1 MKKILLKNRFLV
13 IISLCFI
20 AGLYLTG
27 CKKTVYP
34 ILVNGQL
41 NITSYIENDPT
52 DFSLFDQI
60 LQKTGY
66 DGFLQAYGEY
76 TIFVPNNN
84 AVTLYMKSKGK
95 TSIDQFNVDSLKNLV
110 RYHVIQN
117 DTINTVYFIDGK
129 IRTPTMFNQY
139 LTSGVVNVNGAS
151 SYIVNGQALILQSN
165 ISLGNGVMHVIDH
178 VLQPATSTIAQLIDL
193 NSKYTIF
200 DAALKATGLYDTL
213 NVPANVATNQSRA
226 YFTVFAE
233 PDSVYQSIGIPSFA
247 ALQLK
252 YSAPGSNPLHNPN
265 DGLYDYMAYH
275 ILAENSY
282 LTDILSKPSHISID
296 PGQDV
301 ISDVLQN
308 TTIQLDYDNIL
319 GVQYPGASV
328 DRPHSNI
335 PSTNG
340 VLHSL
345 LGDIYIKVFP
355 PTEVDWDLADQP
367 EFRKQTSIFRVA
379 GKSSVGLTSPMTNIT
394 FSDPAGT
401 VTYDCQATGNGTY
414 YWWNDVITMH
424 NFRNTVGTGS
434 IYSINFT
441 TPILIKGKYK
451 VWVTWTHTSENSGI
465 QWYFD
470 GVALQNVCPVIQTS
484 NIGQTPGIS
493 VTASGP
499 VLEAAG
505 WKRYT
510 EAPVSTTTNN
520 FYNVVDEFYAGIV
533 NITTTDHHVLRYQ
546 AIGPANANA
555 TAIDIVQFLPIANN
569 QEEPRYFRRDGS
581 IGQ

>member
-1 MKKILLKNRFLV
+1 MKNILIKTKWLWIVSLSLV
-13 IISLCFI
+13 
-20 AGLYLTG
+20 AGAYLSG

-34 ILVNGQL
+34 ALVNGQL
-41 NITSYIENDPT
+41 NITSYIESDPA
-52 DFSLFDQI
+52 DFSLWDQI

-76 TIFVPNNN
+76 TAFVPNNN

-95 TSIDQFNVDSLKNLV
+95 TSVDQFNVDSLKNLV

-117 DTINTVYFIDGK
+117 DTISTTYFIDGK
-129 IRTPTMFNQY
+129 MRTPTMFSQY
-139 LTSGVVNVNGAS
+139 LTSGVVNVNGVS
-151 SYIVNGQALILQSN
+151 SYIINGQALVLQSN
-165 ISLGNGVMHVIDH
+165 ISLGNGIMHVIDH
-178 VLQPATSTIAQLIDL
+178 VLQPATSTLAQLIDL

-200 DAALKATGLYDTL
+200 DQALKATGFYDTL
-213 NVPANVATNQSRA
+213 NVPANVATNPNRA

-233 PDSVYQSIGIPSFA
+233 PDSVYQSIGIPNFA

-252 YSAPGSNPLHNPN
+252 YSTPGSNPLHNPN

-282 LTDILSKPSHISID
+282 LSDIISKPSHLSIS
-296 PGQDV
+296 PGLDV
-301 ISDVLQN
+301 ISVTLQGL
-308 TTIQLDYDNIL
+308 TIQLDYDYIN

-367 EFRKQTSIFRVA
+367 EFRKQASIFRVA
-379 GKSSVGLTSPMTNIT
+379 GKSSVGLNSPLTNIN
-394 FSDPAGT
+394 FVNPAST
-401 VTYDCQATGNGTY
+401 VNYACQPANNGTY
-414 YWWNDVITMH
+414 YWWNDVISLN
-424 NFRNTVGTGS
+424 NFRNGPSSQLTD
-434 IYSINFT
+434 IHFT
-441 TPILIKGKYK
+441 TPIIIKGKYK
-451 VWVTWTHTSENSGI
+451 VWISFGHGSENAGAQI
-465 QWYFD
+465 LVD
-470 GVALQNVCPVIQTS
+470 GNPLQNVIPNLNTTYLGATASLI
-484 NIGQTPGIS
+484 N
-493 VTASGP
+493 ASGP
-499 VLEAAG
+499 VEEAAG

-510 EAPVSTTTNN
+510 EAPYSATSNN
-520 FYNVVDEFYAGIV
+520 FYNTVCLFYCGVVVIP
-533 NITTTDHHVLRYQ
+533 TTDHHDFELL
-546 AIGPANANA
+546 AIGAANGNA
-555 TAIDIVQFLPIANN
+555 TVFDMVQFLPFAQN

>member
-1 MKKILLKNRFLV
+1 MLTKNKWLWTIV
-13 IISLCFI
+13 LCFA

-34 ILVNGQL
+34 ALVNGQL
-41 NITSYIENDPT
+41 NITSYIESDPN

-60 LQKTGY
+60 LQATGY

-95 TSIDQFNVDSLKNLV
+95 TAISQFNIDSLKNLV

-117 DTINTVYFIDGK
+117 DTINTTYFIDGK
-129 IRTPTMFNQY
+129 LRTPTMFSQY
-139 LTSGVVNVNGAS
+139 LTSGVINVNGTS
-151 SYIVNGQALILQSN
+151 SYIINGQALILQSN

-193 NSKYTIF
+193 NAKYTIF
-200 DAALKATGLYDTL
+200 DQALKATGFYDTL
-213 NVPANVATNQSRA
+213 NVPANVATNPNRA

-233 PDSVYQSIGIPSFA
+233 PDSVYQSIGIPNFA

-252 YSAPGSNPLHNPN
+252 YSTPGSNPLHNPA
-265 DGLYDYMAYH
+265 DGLYDYVAYH

-282 LTDILSKPSHISID
+282 LSDIVSKPSHVSIS

-301 ISDVLQN
+301 ISDVLQGL
-308 TTIQLDYDNIL
+308 TIQLDYDLIN

-345 LGDIYIKVFP
+345 LGDIYIKIFP

-379 GKSSVGLTSPMTNIT
+379 GKSSVGLNSPMTNIT

-401 VTYDCQATGNGTY
+401 VTYDCQPTGNGTY

-424 NFRNTVGTGS
+424 NFRNTIGTGS
-434 IYSINFT
+434 IASITFT
-441 TPILIKGKYK
+441 TPIIIKGKYK

-465 QWYFD
+465 QWFFD
-470 GVALQNVCPVIQTS
+470 GAPLQNVCPLIQTF
-484 NIGQTPGIS
+484 NLGQSQTALIS
-493 VTASGP
+493 ASGP

-510 EAPVSTTTNN
+510 EAPVSTTSNN
-520 FYNVVDEFYAGIV
+520 FYNVVDLFYAGIV
-533 NITTTDHHVLRYQ
+533 NVPTTDHHFFRYQ
-546 AIGPANANA
+546 AIGAANANA
-555 TAIDIVQFLPIANN
+555 TAIDMVQFLPATQN